1 MIPGPPGFT
10 SAAIAISLAAPVLN
24 LVAVPELPRHYLGS
38 AGLLAAGSGGRG
50 DFNRSGPG
58 DTDVEEQVRQL
69 RTEIVGLKEELYGKL
84 NATREDTCLCGER
97 LRWLLIV
104 VAVGLASSLFVL
116 CWSCCRSH
124 VGAERDATPQRG
136 RQQRKGL
143 GVVR

>member
-1 MIPGPPGFT
+1 MYVRLYVSMCVMHVMYICMCVCT
-10 SAAIAISLAAPVLN
+10 YV
-24 LVAVPELPRHYLGS
+24 RM
-38 AGLLAAGSGGRG
+38 
-50 DFNRSGPG
+50 
-58 DTDVEEQVRQL
+58 EQVRQL

-124 VGAERDATPQRG
+124 VGAERDAPSQRG